1 MLRGLEVWRFEG
13 KKEVIVR
20 FMMRAEQRITAQVLT
35 PEPPQQLNTHPKSE
49 VWTKIQGMR
58 GGRFVRTN
66 SGLMLG
72 RDKDLETQAT
82 STKIKG
88 QQAGDKVLIS
98 LKQRAAK
105 MLLSGIFFFPCLG
118 QAEQL
123 RTSPTPRDQNRK
135 CRNGH
140 MFREAL

>member
-1 MLRGLEVWRFEG
+1 
-13 KKEVIVR
+13 
-20 FMMRAEQRITAQVLT
+20 MRAEQRITAQVLT

-49 VWTKIQGMR
+49 VCTKIQGMR

-105 MLLSGIFFFPCLG
+105 MLLSGIFFFPL
-118 QAEQL
+118 L
-123 RTSPTPRDQNRK
+123 RAGRAAQNLTHAQGPK
-135 CRNGH
+135 QKVQKWAH
-140 MFREAL
+140 V